1 MGKAIIQADYKYV
14 DQLEQGFLEASNKLE
29 EQRELTRYLK
39 NKIQKLEEELDF
51 NYEFFKPATQYKY
64 YKAQNGSWYQI
75 DKDDRDWKFGVYFW
89 QIPNRH
95 GLWTKFIE
103 KGEK

>member
-1 MGKAIIQADYKYV
+1 MGKAIIQADYEYV
-14 DQLEQGFLEASNKLE
+14 DNLLNQVE
-29 EQRELTRYLK
+29 EQKIKIHELED
-39 NKIQKLEEELDF
+39 QLDF
-51 NYEFFKPATQYKY
+51 VYEFFKPATKYKY